1 MKGTLKTCLS
11 IVAFPYKSNTWRL
24 LKKKILCTL
33 RALCTI
39 GQAMQQYSMQVE
51 VATKLLMTSGWEKKQ
66 DNNILTTKVDY
77 SPNIQVFVWAILQQS
92 LPAHCNNVKLFCL
105 LHPFTL
111 KCSSVVLT
119 RIQDSF
125 LILASSFIVPLP
137 LTYY

>member
-39 GQAMQQYSMQVE
+39 GYIGYAIVCKVE

-77 SPNIQVFVWAILQQS
+77 SPNI
-92 LPAHCNNVKLFCL
+92 
-105 LHPFTL
+105 
-111 KCSSVVLT
+111 
-119 RIQDSF
+119 
-125 LILASSFIVPLP
+125 
-137 LTYY
+137 

>member
-39 GQAMQQYSMQVE
+39 GQAMQQYVGSRSSYQI
-51 VATKLLMTSGWEKKQ
+51 TNDFWLGKKQ

-77 SPNIQVFVWAILQQS
+77 SPNIQVFVWATLVV
-92 LPAHCNNVKLFCL
+92 PAHCNNVKLFCL